1 MLAKVRAWT
10 IVGTTS
16 AIWLALVVV
25 GVATN
30 NQQALPTISQAVP
43 IILGA
48 VWIYEGWGWRYV
60 PLPRPLRAPD
70 LNGTW
75 QGTLT
80 SLWKDDSGTSPA
92 PIPAYLAI
100 QQTLTSITVRL
111 FTKESASVQIAGA
124 IAKTEAGDP
133 AISYVYRNTPRVDL
147 RIGTS
152 PIHHGAAVLTIYD
165 GRSTRIVGDYWNER
179 QGKGSIS
186 FDSHASARARS
197 FDEAAALDYQPKG
210 T

>member
-1 MLAKVRAWT
+1 VLGKARAWT
-10 IVGTTS
+10 IVGTTF

-30 NQQALPTISQAVP
+30 NTKALPTISQTLP

-48 VWIYEGWGWRYV
+48 IWIYEAWGWRYV
-60 PLPRPLRAPD
+60 PLPRPLGVPN

-80 SLWKDDSGTSPA
+80 SLWKDGSGTSPE

-100 QQTLTSITVRL
+100 QQTLTSISVRL
-111 FTKESASVQIAGA
+111 FTKESQSLQIAGA
-124 IAKTEAGDP
+124 ISKMEAGDP

-147 RIGTS
+147 RIEVS
-152 PIHHGAAVLTIYD
+152 PMHHGAAILTIYD
-165 GRSTRIVGDYWNER
+165 GQVTRIAGDYWNER

-186 FDSHASARARS
+186 FDMHASARARS
-197 FDEAAALDYQPKG
+197 FEEASSMEYQPKA

>member
-1 MLAKVRAWT
+1 MLSKVRAWA
-10 IVGTTS
+10 IVGTTFS
-16 AIWLALVVV
+16 IWLAFVVV

-60 PLPRPLRAPD
+60 PLPRPLRVPD

-75 QGTLT
+75 QGTVT
-80 SLWKDDSGTSPA
+80 SLWKDDDGSNPP
-92 PIPAYLAI
+92 PIPAYLAV
-100 QQTLTSITVRL
+100 QQTLTSVSVRL
-111 FTKESASVQIAGA
+111 FTQESASVQIAGA
-124 IAKTEAGDP
+124 IAKTEAGEP
-133 AISYVYRNTPRVDL
+133 AISYLYRNTPRVEL

-152 PIHHGAAVLTIYD
+152 SIHHGAAMLTVYD
-165 GRSTRIVGDYWNER
+165 GRPTRIVGDYWNER
-179 QGKGSIS
+179 HGKGSMS
-186 FDSHASARARS
+186 FDSHASGRARS
-197 FDEAAALDYQPKG
+197 FDEARALDYLPKS